1 LLFQRES
8 AAPVVRKSSP
18 SIPDIP
24 AAAVWTSIPS
34 GAISRTRW
42 TTCGWL
48 GSSEAEGLFLD
59 KKDLKVFNRLIS
71 MHCVVEEPDGGGKR

>member
-1 LLFQRES
+1 M
-8 AAPVVRKSSP
+8 
-18 SIPDIP
+18 DINP
-24 AAAVWTSIPS
+24 FWSNFENE
-34 GAISRTRW
+34 W

-59 KKDLKVFNRLIS
+59 KKGLKVFNRLIS